1 MNVGKQQ
8 VIILAPHRLDHV
20 LGGYAGSTIH
30 PVTLQHF
37 LYHIQQHRVV
47 INDKYIPRQM
57 CRMWNYQVLAL
68 YRFIRGFQ
76 WKCNTERAT
85 LVNAARH
92 VYCPAKQVAKTF
104 CYRQAQSETLRVSD
118 GTQSFK
124 RAEDT

>member
-1 MNVGKQQ
+1 
-8 VIILAPHRLDHV
+8 
-20 LGGYAGSTIH
+20 
-30 PVTLQHF
+30 
-37 LYHIQQHRVV
+37 
-47 INDKYIPRQM
+47 
-57 CRMWNYQVLAL
+57 MWNYQVLAL

-92 VYCPAKQVAKTF
+92 VYCPAKQVDKTF